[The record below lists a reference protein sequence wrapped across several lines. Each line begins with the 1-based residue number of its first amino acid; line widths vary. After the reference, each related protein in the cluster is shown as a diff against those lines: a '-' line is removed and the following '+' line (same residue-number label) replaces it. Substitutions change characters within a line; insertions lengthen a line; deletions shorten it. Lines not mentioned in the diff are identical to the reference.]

1 MKKKQKK
8 NLKIN
13 ENSSINII
21 NFDNIDTKRLE
32 KKESRS
38 NLFYVLIIFIS
49 LIILCYFLY
58 LLKKQLNLNFGINHK
73 VQNDPNYDRI
83 IKPYIVAQND
93 FCENPNKY
101 LNQKYEDEITLFDVK
116 FDNLKYQMY
125 VFKSANVIIHDL
137 NRTGVYERDMSTN
150 ITKVLKLYGTKKNIK
165 ENKDILVLDIGLNV
179 GWYPSLLGRYGY
191 TIIGFEAFERN
202 YYVAKKNNCH
212 LNKDKNVV
220 IVTKGLGAKE
230 KKCLYFN
237 QVQNAGNGMVICED
251 NKKRLWNGGLGRIF
265 FKDSEVE
272 VTTLDS
278 FMPYLSNKNIALMK
292 IDVEGHEL
300 EVLNGGKELITKYHV
315 PFIVIEFSPNYLREV
330 GTRPRDL
337 PQFLVDNGY
346 KITLDGFFSKNF
358 ISVNELIRKIRS
370 QDDCY
375 FIHESMIY

>member
-1 MKKKQKK
+1 
-8 NLKIN
+8 
-13 ENSSINII
+13 
-21 NFDNIDTKRLE
+21 
-32 KKESRS
+32 
-38 NLFYVLIIFIS
+38 
-49 LIILCYFLY
+49 
-58 LLKKQLNLNFGINHK
+58 
-73 VQNDPNYDRI
+73 
-83 IKPYIVAQND
+83 
-93 FCENPNKY
+93 
-101 LNQKYEDEITLFDVK
+101 
-116 FDNLKYQMY
+116 MY

-179 GWYPSLLGRYGY
+179 GWYPSLLSRYGY

-202 YYVAKKNNCH
+202 YYVAKKNYCH
-212 LNKDKNVV
+212 LSKDSNVV

-237 QVQNAGNGMVICED
+237 QVQNAGNGIVICED
-251 NKKRLWNGGLGRIF
+251 NKKRLWNGGLGMMF

-315 PFIVIEFSPNYLREV
+315 PFIVLEFSPDYLREV

-337 PQFLVDNGY
+337 AQFLVDNGY